1 MLQSIALEMTSVA
14 ASSGCHPTRWSDSL
28 SMLGSESR
36 SSVSTYTGLRAVAL
50 NRRKKVDI
58 ATDVMV
64 SSSGYSQGHIMEDR
78 RGTRLRARDEDS
90 IRSNDS
96 ATKVKLSSFRG
107 VFRVDGRI
115 DSMRLEKSARGK

>member
-1 MLQSIALEMTSVA
+1 M
-14 ASSGCHPTRWSDSL
+14 R
-28 SMLGSESR
+28 GSESR

-78 RGTRLRARDEDS
+78 RGTRPRARDEDS

-96 ATKVKLSSFRG
+96 AAKVKLSSFRG
-107 VFRVDGRI
+107 VFRVDERI
-115 DSMRLEKSARGK
+115 DSMRLEKSARGN

>member
-1 MLQSIALEMTSVA
+1 
-14 ASSGCHPTRWSDSL
+14 
-28 SMLGSESR
+28 MLGSESR
-36 SSVSTYTGLRAVAL
+36 SPVSTYTGLRAAAL
-50 NRRKKVDI
+50 NRRKDVDI

-64 SSSGYSQGHIMEDR
+64 SSSGYSQGRIMEDR

-115 DSMRLEKSARGK
+115 DSMRLEKSARGN